1 MWEIKQGDALS
12 VLKTMPEQS
21 VHCCVTSPPYWGLRD
36 YGVDGQLGLES
47 TPDEY
52 VEKMV
57 EVFREVRRVLRDD
70 GTLWLNLGDSYMGS
84 WGNYAPTGKGGQRAK
99 QVERWQRG
107 AYEGKEDWRPPT
119 SMKQEGIKP
128 KDLVGIPWMVAFALR
143 TDGWY
148 LRQDI
153 IWCLSGGTR
162 VYVKTQKGEMPMTI
176 KDLVRLDP
184 STVRLW
190 NGEKWT
196 RVLGWSQTPRPDVAY
211 EIELRSGER
220 IGCTAGHVWP
230 TERENVRTDEL
241 QVGDVIKTCR
251 LPEPENVKQPSGLD
265 DELVGWFVG
274 LYIAEGSRSGDAIQI
289 ASHTQELERF
299 EKLKNVAEAY
309 HGTCRMHKTGG
320 NAATINLYGHVLTGI
335 LDTYVSG
342 RTAKDKH
349 LSVRC
354 WQRSDGFLMAVLKG
368 YLSGDGHYDEA
379 NDRYRI
385 AFTNNDNWAAD
396 LRTLCARLG
405 VSLRLK
411 RAKNTINGRE
421 FPGYRGQIRLS
432 VSDHH
437 NNKPDGEIVAIRR
450 SRARQFW
457 DIGVEDE
464 PHLFALASGV
474 LTHNS
479 KPNAMPESV
488 KDRCTKAHEYIFLLT
503 KNSKY
508 YFNSDLI
515 REPNQDKYDG
525 KRGPTK
531 TRTKFQSAM
540 RTMSDKEEMKKYST
554 QGRNKRTV
562 WSVEEQIDFIETL
575 SDELECYGI
584 DKNIIEEALFNSC
597 IMKFGTVWNIPTKP
611 FKEAHF
617 ATYPPDLIE
626 PCILAGC
633 PEGGV
638 VLDPFVGSGTTLLVA
653 TRHHRRSIGIEL
665 NPEYIEIAKRRL
677 DSVQLKLV
685 ME

>member
-1 MWEIKQGDALS
+1 MLELNKIYNMDCLEGLKQLPDNS
-12 VLKTMPEQS
+12 IN
-21 VHCCVTSPPYWGLRD
+21 CCVTSPPYWGLRD
-36 YGVDGQLGLES
+36 YGVEGQIGLES
-47 TPDEY
+47 TPEEY
-52 VEKMV
+52 VENLV
-57 EVFREVRRVLRDD
+57 AIFREVKRVLRDD
-70 GTLWLNLGDSYMGS
+70 GTLWLNLGDSYASVHTGGHKSAKATVGS
-84 WGNYAPTGKGGQRAK
+84 NK
-99 QVERWQRG
+99 
-107 AYEGKEDWRPPT
+107 
-119 SMKQEGIKP
+119 EGIQEIRQSKAQP
-128 KDLVGIPWMVAFALR
+128 ETYGLKQKDLVGIPWRVAFALQA
-143 TDGWY
+143 DGWY

-230 TERENVRTDEL
+230 TERGNVRTDEL

-479 KPNAMPESV
+479 KPNPMPESV

-503 KNSKY
+503 KSQKY
-508 YFNSDLI
+508 FYDSEAIKEKSNYPGQGGAAIGHVTHSQPGARRLSVTENLKI
-515 REPNQDKYDG
+515 RGEK
-525 KRGPTK
+525 
-531 TRTKFQSAM
+531 
-540 RTMSDKEEMKKYST
+540 
-554 QGRNKRTV
+554 RNKRSVWTV
-562 WSVEEQIDFIETL
+562 
-575 SDELECYGI
+575 
-584 DKNIIEEALFNSC
+584 A
-597 IMKFGTVWNIPTKP
+597 TKP

-617 ATYPPDLIE
+617 AVFPPALIE

-633 PEGGV
+633 PAGGV
-638 VLDPFVGSGTTLLVA
+638 VLDPFMGSGTTGMVA
-653 TRHHRRSIGIEL
+653 AMYQRNFIGFEL
-665 NPEYIEIAKRRL
+665 NPEYCKMAEKRIEPYLMQQTIYEL
-677 DSVQLKLV
+677 LKGGQP
-685 ME
+685 

>member
-1 MWEIKQGDALS
+1 MLELNKIYNMDCLKGSKQLPDKS
-12 VLKTMPEQS
+12 IN
-21 VHCCVTSPPYWGLRD
+21 CCVTSPPYWGLRD
-36 YGVDGQLGLES
+36 YGVEGQIGLEK
-47 TPDEY
+47 TPEEY
-52 VEKMV
+52 VENLV
-57 EVFREVRRVLRDD
+57 AIFREVKRVLRDD
-70 GTLWLNLGDSYMGS
+70 GTLWLNLGDCYNGS
-84 WGNYAPTGKGGQRAK
+84 GGAGGDYNKGGLK
-99 QVERWQRG
+99 
-107 AYEGKEDWRPPT
+107 EGQPKYPGR
-119 SMKQEGIKP
+119 KIAGLKP
-128 KDLVGIPWMVAFALR
+128 KDLVGIPWRVAFALQA
-143 TDGWY
+143 DGWY

-176 KDLVRLDP
+176 KDLVRLDS

-196 RVLGWSQTPRPDVAY
+196 RVLGWSQTPRPDIAY

-230 TERENVRTDEL
+230 TERGNVRTDEL

-385 AFTNNDNWAAD
+385 AFTNNDNWVAD

-479 KPNAMPESV
+479 KPNPMPESV
-488 KDRCTKAHEYIFLLT
+488 KDRCTKAHEYIFLLS
-503 KNSKY
+503 KNRKY
-508 YFNSDLI
+508 YYDNEAI
-515 REPNQDKYDG
+515 REPYQSKKEKPRNKAAEGYNNSYVGGRWSEGVRDYYSAG
-525 KRGPTK
+525 K
-531 TRTKFQSAM
+531 
-540 RTMSDKEEMKKYST
+540 
-554 QGRNKRTV
+554 RNKRSVWTV
-562 WSVEEQIDFIETL
+562 T
-575 SDELECYGI
+575 
-584 DKNIIEEALFNSC
+584 
-597 IMKFGTVWNIPTKP
+597 TKP

-617 ATYPPDLIE
+617 ATFPPDLIK

-633 PEGGV
+633 PAGGV
-638 VLDPFVGSGTTLLVA
+638 VLDPFMGSGTTGMVA
-653 TRHHRRSIGIEL
+653 AMYQRNFIGFEL
-665 NPEYIEIAKRRL
+665 NQEYCKMAEKRIEPYLMQQTIF
-677 DSVQLKLV
+677 
-685 ME
+685 